1 MGTCTKKEQFQ
12 YNDFKDC
19 CTSHYVQQ
27 PPFITLLHAISHAT
41 AHFVTFLFI
50 KIYYLSIIRYSYLFV
65 YLSAM
70 DKVAHILA

>member
-1 MGTCTKKEQFQ
+1 MQV
-12 YNDFKDC
+12 FKDC

-50 KIYYLSIIRYSYLFV
+50 KIYDLSIIRYSYLFV
-65 YLSAM
+65 
-70 DKVAHILA
+70 